1 MFVIIPAKPFQQAK
15 SRLTSVLSTDRR
27 LHLSRRMLLRTIS
40 LARQVG
46 PVAVISRDRNVRRVA
61 QRGGAWALV
70 ENEPSLNP
78 ALRQAVTWAT
88 IQGTDAVLILPADLP
103 LLRGADLTGL
113 VEALPAADRSAVIC
127 PCRRGDGTNAL
138 LLRPPGLIEPA
149 FGPGSF
155 RRHLHHL
162 HRKGVAPA
170 IYQSDTLSFDL
181 DLPADWEALT
191 RHTEFSATG

>member
-103 LLRGADLTGL
+103 LLRREDLTGL
-113 VEALPAADRSAVIC
+113 VKALPAAAQSAVIC
-127 PCRRGDGTNAL
+127 PCQRGDGTNAL
-138 LLRPPGLIEPA
+138 LLRPPALIEPA
-149 FGPGSF
+149 FGPDSF
-155 RRHLHHL
+155 NRHLQQL
-162 HRKGVAPA
+162 QTAGVSPV
-170 IYQSDTLSFDL
+170 IYQSDTLAFDL
-181 DLPADWEALT
+181 DLPADWEKLMHHA
-191 RHTEFSATG
+191 ESVGAG